1 MDINNNAQD
10 ESVEALI
17 QKLHQ
22 KGTKVKIVKEDEN
35 TPLPQ

>member
-1 MDINNNAQD
+1 MDINTQD
-10 ESVEALI
+10 ESVELLI

-35 TPLPQ
+35 TPLP